1 MTGRRL
7 TAFLDALAA
16 GRRPGRFNADPDDV
30 EVIRTAIVLRAARSA
45 DAAPDRDFVADLYQK
60 LADETASPDTATIRS
75 RTLRRPRA
83 VLAGAAA
90 SVALIG
96 GTFAITDVA
105 LTPAA
110 VSIPHGGD
118 LRTGTFEAK
127 DGGVLG
133 QVVVYH
139 GRPSWV
145 FMNVG
150 VPESSGTIMCKLQL
164 NDGSIVSAGT
174 IHISGGT
181 GELSKSIQVNIGR
194 LRGAKL
200 FSPSGAVLA
209 SATFA

>member
-16 GRRPGRFNADPDDV
+16 GRRPGRFTADPDDV
-30 EVIRTAIVLRAARSA
+30 EVIRTAIALRAGRPS
-45 DAAPDRDFVADLYQK
+45 DAAPDREFVADLYQK
-60 LADETASPDTATIRS
+60 LADETASPVTTTIRS
-75 RTLRRPRA
+75 RTLHRPRA

-110 VSIPHGGD
+110 VSIPHGAD

-164 NDGSIVSAGT
+164 NDGSIVSAGI

-181 GELSKSIQVNIGR
+181 GELSKSIQVDIGR

>member
-1 MTGRRL
+1 MSGRRL

-16 GRRPGRFNADPDDV
+16 GRRPRRFNADPDDV
-30 EVIRTAIVLRAARSA
+30 EVIRTAIALRAAHPA
-45 DAAPDRDFVADLYQK
+45 DAAPDREFVADLYQT
-60 LADETASPDTATIRS
+60 LADQSASPHTASVWS

-83 VLAGAAA
+83 VLVGAAA

-96 GTFAITDVA
+96 GTFAVTDVA

-110 VSIPHGGD
+110 VSVPHGGD
-118 LRTGTFEAK
+118 VRTGTFEAK

-133 QVVVYH
+133 QIVVYH

-145 FMNVG
+145 FMNIG
-150 VPESSGTIMCKLQL
+150 VPQSKGTIMCKLQL
-164 NDGSIVSAGT
+164 NDGSIVSAG
-174 IHISGGT
+174 IVHISGGT
-181 GELSKSIQVNIGR
+181 GELSKTIQVDIDR